1 MSLKYVF
8 KSFCPRYTRKLKNNS
23 FWTVDIIF
31 IEKLQIS
38 RRIYFNVLTESDE
51 WEEKELSSFKK
62 QNNRKQFS
70 C

>member
-1 MSLKYVF
+1 MY
-8 KSFCPRYTRKLKNNS
+8 PRYTGKLKNNS

-38 RRIYFNVLTESDE
+38 RRICFNVLTESDE

>member
-1 MSLKYVF
+1 M
-8 KSFCPRYTRKLKNNS
+8 CPRYTGKLKNNS
-23 FWTVDIIF
+23 IWTADIIF
-31 IEKLQIS
+31 IEKL
-38 RRIYFNVLTESDE
+38 FNVLTESDE